1 MDQRRATNPTR
12 RKEQRLHMSLFTFVL
27 DLAMLQA
34 FALHQVIDARP
45 NVLDFVSFKRSICE
59 SLVLPLRSQRKHCK
73 SSEKENSNLM
83 ESVVGT
89 VGDSDGHLLI
99 ETINKTGIHCHFCLL
114 RGVKRKTIYGCTK
127 CGRGFHVNCYTAVH
141 FQGALKSDTAAFADM
156 ILSTE
161 RPLPRGMSKKSKYVG
176 DISTLTLT

>member
-1 MDQRRATNPTR
+1 MPKGATTTH
-12 RKEQRLHMSLFTFVL
+12 EFVLIVL

-34 FALHQVIDARP
+34 FALHQVIDARH

-59 SLVLPLRSQRKHCK
+59 SLVLPLRSQQKHCR

-127 CGRGFHVNCYTAVH
+127 CGRGFYVNCYTAVH
-141 FQGALKSDTAAFADM
+141 FQGALKSDTAAC
-156 ILSTE
+156 
-161 RPLPRGMSKKSKYVG
+161 RH
-176 DISTLTLT
+176 DIEYRKTIAQEHEQKVQVCWR